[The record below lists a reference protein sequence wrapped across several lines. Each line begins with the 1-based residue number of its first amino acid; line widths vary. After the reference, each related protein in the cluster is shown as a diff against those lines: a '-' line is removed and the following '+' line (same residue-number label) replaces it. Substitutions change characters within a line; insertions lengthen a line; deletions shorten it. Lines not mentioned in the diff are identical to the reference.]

1 MNTIVENVLKSK
13 AAEAEIA
20 ARSFNMVA
28 LFCVLGL
35 VATLCMASLGFDV
48 MGHIA
53 LLPTGPMPAIN
64 AP

>member
-35 VATLCMASLGFDV
+35 VASLCLASLGFDV
-48 MGHIA
+48 GGGIF
-53 LLPTGPMPAIN
+53 
-64 AP
+64 

>member
-20 ARSFNMVA
+20 AAHPFNLVA

-35 VATLCMASLGFDV
+35 VASLSLASLGFDV
-48 MGHIA
+48 SGGIF
-53 LLPTGPMPAIN
+53 
-64 AP
+64 